1 MSHQEVLMA
10 ARSAL
15 RYVEQFARNQGKI
28 MTSTM
33 QAEIWPLMVYFFL
46 IIAAMAGVMGLSYLS
61 GERHARRRPDEQY
74 ESGIVAAGPAR
85 LRLSVGFYLVAMFFV
100 IFDVEALFLY
110 AWAIALR
117 EAGWAGYIEVLVFIG
132 ILLAALAYI
141 WRLGALDW
149 ARRPVAPGI
158 AGHDEPAGGFRQE
171 ALSDFPPARQ

>member
-1 MSHQEVLMA
+1 MA

-15 RYVEQFARNQGKI
+15 RYVEQFAGNQGKI

-46 IIAAMAGVMGLSYLS
+46 IMAALAGVMALSHLG

-100 IFDVEALFLY
+100 IFDVEALYLY

-117 EAGWAGYIEVLVFIG
+117 EAGWAGYIEALVFIG
-132 ILLAALAYI
+132 ILLAALAYL

-158 AGHDEPAGGFRQE
+158 DAQNKPDRASRQ
-171 ALSDFPPARQ
+171 AVLSVFPPDRQ

>member
-1 MSHQEVLMA
+1 
-10 ARSAL
+10 
-15 RYVEQFARNQGKI
+15 

-46 IIAAMAGVMGLSYLS
+46 IIAAMAGVMALSYFS
-61 GERHARRRPDEQY
+61 GERHARRRPDEPY

-158 AGHDEPAGGFRQE
+158 AAQNEPNGASRQ
-171 ALSDFPPARQ
+171 AVLSDFPPARE